1 MLTLREKRPNTV
13 FFWSLCSLNTGKYEE
28 KLLIRTLFTQCEL
41 QLAMILLLACTT
53 FFKIHKCQYFM
64 CKHGLHYEIKNT
76 IKFLLLRE
84 SGNTFWAS
92 PFRSKESY
100 ETASLSRKASMLVF
114 QKCYLSIF
122 RENEAKDF
130 PKILYDLKWS

>member
-1 MLTLREKRPNTV
+1 MKSVQIRC
-13 FFWSLCSLNTGKYEE
+13 FFWSLFSLNTGKYEE
-28 KLLIRTLFTQCEL
+28 KLRIRTLFTQCEI
-41 QLAMILLLACTT
+41 QLAMFLLLACTT

-100 ETASLSRKASMLVF
+100 ETASLSEGKYVSISKMLFINFSRKRSEGF
-114 QKCYLSIF
+114 S
-122 RENEAKDF
+122 
-130 PKILYDLKWS
+130 

>member
-1 MLTLREKRPNTV
+1 MKSVQIRC
-13 FFWSLCSLNTGKYEE
+13 FFWSLFSLNTGKYEE
-28 KLLIRTLFTQCEL
+28 KRRIRTLFTQCQL

-100 ETASLSRKASMLVF
+100 ETASLSEGKYVSISKMLFINFSRKRSEGF
-114 QKCYLSIF
+114 S
-122 RENEAKDF
+122 
-130 PKILYDLKWS
+130 

>member
-13 FFWSLCSLNTGKYEE
+13 FFWSLFSLNTGKYEE

-76 IKFLLLRE
+76 IKFLLLRK

-100 ETASLSRKASMLVF
+100 ETASLSEGKYVSISKMLFINFSRKRSEGF
-114 QKCYLSIF
+114 S
-122 RENEAKDF
+122 
-130 PKILYDLKWS
+130 